1 MDRVFFSKQN
11 IHVGFHYGPNNI
23 QIVQYICC
31 GSFIPFIQW
40 VIPEKKNTPPS
51 QDRSDDKLEILA
63 REVVDG
69 LVNLEGSW
77 KSVWEEGSSGL
88 GNPVRER
95 GEVKNMK

>member
-1 MDRVFFSKQN
+1 MALITYRLYN
-11 IHVGFHYGPNNI
+11 IYVVVHLYPLYNGLF
-23 QIVQYICC
+23 QK
-31 GSFIPFIQW
+31 
-40 VIPEKKNTPPS
+40 KKNTPPS

-69 LVNLEGSW
+69 SVNLEGSW